1 MIASDADAVMP
12 PGRAW
17 LLAPA
22 DSATVT
28 HGLTFLSYHHGIS
41 CPLDRDNRVN
51 RRLTRY

>member
-12 PGRAW
+12 PGQ

-28 HGLTFLSYHHGIS
+28 HGLTFLSYW
-41 CPLDRDNRVN
+41 PRNA
-51 RRLTRY
+51 Y